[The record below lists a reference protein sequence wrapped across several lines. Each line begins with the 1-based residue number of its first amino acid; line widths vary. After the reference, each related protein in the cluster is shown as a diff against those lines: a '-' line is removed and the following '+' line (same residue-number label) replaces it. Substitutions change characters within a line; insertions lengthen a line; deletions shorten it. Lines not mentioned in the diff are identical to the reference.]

1 MQYSQESIFRTQLN
15 LVANPHQTH
24 RYGASALAIAANS
37 GSHLSPF
44 ANNFSLL
51 YNNSS
56 LVSVAYS
63 AFGLSTIAST
73 GQLS

>member
-1 MQYSQESIFRTQLN
+1 MYNSNCPSTY
-15 LVANPHQTH
+15 

-44 ANNFSLL
+44 ASNFSLL

-63 AFGLSTIAST
+63 AFGAKNPGLASHLKNLEKKT
-73 GQLS
+73 